1 MRIPRK
7 NGPGRLTIELSR
19 QSVKAHATGSAAIAC
34 VAIVAIAFLLVVFL
48 K

>member
-1 MRIPRK
+1 MRVPRK
-7 NGPGRLTIELSR
+7 NDQDRLTIELSG